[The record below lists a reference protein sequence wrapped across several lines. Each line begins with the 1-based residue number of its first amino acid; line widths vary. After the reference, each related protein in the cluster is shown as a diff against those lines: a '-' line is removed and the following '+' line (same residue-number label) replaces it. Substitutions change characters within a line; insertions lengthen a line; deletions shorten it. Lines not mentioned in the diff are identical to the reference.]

1 MTFVAGVVAMMA
13 AAVIAGA
20 SPAESAQRG
29 PGRGDALAAQD
40 DRAAQIRQRR
50 EELLRRREAVR
61 QRQEELRRARQE
73 VRRGPMASAP
83 FTAMAKIGRQGSLT
97 LVNLAGNVTITASGG
112 TDVRIDAVKRVWDR
126 TEADAKARLS
136 DIEID
141 VTERQGTV
149 DVRTVVQR
157 LQRSDAE
164 VDFTIAV
171 PAEASVSV
179 RTGSGDVTITGIRG
193 ELRAEAVGGSI
204 KATSVGQVRLLRTLA
219 GAVSLENA
227 DGGDMTISTLGGA
240 VTIRQLKARAADIR
254 TVTGDLTIA
263 DSDAERVIA
272 QSLSGRVELAGRLA
286 PTGRYSLQSQSG
298 DVQLIPAGSD
308 DFELEAATV
317 NGTVRSDYP
326 ITVDDRRELARPDG
340 RRGVGRGAGRGV
352 ARAGRGNARLL
363 RGLSGNGGPLVTLR
377 SFSGDI
383 RIVRR

>member
-1 MTFVAGVVAMMA
+1 
-13 AAVIAGA
+13 
-20 SPAESAQRG
+20 
-29 PGRGDALAAQD
+29 
-40 DRAAQIRQRR
+40 
-50 EELLRRREAVR
+50 
-61 QRQEELRRARQE
+61 
-73 VRRGPMASAP
+73 MASAP
-83 FTAMAKIGRQGSLT
+83 FTAIAKIGRQGSLT

-136 DIEID
+136 DVEID
-141 VTERQGTV
+141 VAERQGAV

-219 GAVSLENA
+219 GGVSLENA

-240 VTIRQLKARAADIR
+240 VTIRQLKARSADIR

-286 PTGRYSLQSQSG
+286 RTGRYSLQSQSG

-326 ITVDDRRELARPDG
+326 ITVDDRRELTRPDG
-340 RRGVGRGAGRGV
+340 RGRGRGVGRGVAGAGRG
-352 ARAGRGNARLL
+352 GRGNARLL

-383 RIVRR
+383 RITRR